1 MRFPLGIVADYL
13 EDEGYEVV
21 RAPLNLREEF
31 DWVTADADLSHAEG
45 LRMLVV
51 ASTCCDVP
59 ADVPVV
65 LLNADGP
72 TLGLVPET
80 VFGAVPEAPFELK
93 PETAFEPQPK
103 PPFEP
108 VPQASLQRDNAFV
121 CAGVVASPARV
132 AQKIQLYLLSIYEW
146 VERMH
151 KALGSHCDCAR
162 MLELSEPMLKNYV
175 SVTDSTFAYIAH
187 TPGIAPIEEASAYL
201 VEHGRYSDKVIEAV
215 GSSGLA
221 ELWTKSFRLYTHE
234 SNAINPL
241 PSVEHVYHLNNQ
253 YAAHLVMVCPKPITL
268 GQEFLFGLLV
278 GPIETILK
286 GQWQT
291 DNPFKQRYTTFLSNL
306 MHEDR
311 SNREVTYEIAR
322 VLGIPTGGG
331 LFKVCVVDE
340 SWKGGSGAFFAA
352 RAMALVPGCMVF
364 TEQDKLVLL
373 LHARAD
379 AGKRVLSPLENKLF
393 DLVGGLRTQVGVSRK
408 FYDLLGCAAA
418 FQEASIALSYGR
430 ICHKD
435 FIAPGAASEANPD
448 TYIYRFKRYFPFFVG
463 DPAAD
468 VNTFI
473 RRNNVATQVLG
484 RIERDDV
491 ANGTSDIKVLRAY
504 LYEGCSVSSACAALG
519 MHRNSFSYRLRH
531 IEKAYDLDLA
541 DADERAFLTTL
552 FHLPRQ

>member
-1 MRFPLGIVADYL
+1 MRFPLGVVADYL
-13 EDEGYEVV
+13 EDKGYEVV

-45 LRMLVV
+45 FRMLVV
-51 ASTCCDVP
+51 ASTCRGVP

-65 LLNADGP
+65 LLNADGS
-72 TLGLVPET
+72 TLES
-80 VFGAVPEAPFELK
+80 K
-93 PETAFEPQPK
+93 SETAFGNTSGTTPEPPLEPEPE
-103 PPFEP
+103 PP
-108 VPQASLQRDNAFV
+108 LQRDNAFV
-121 CAGVVASPARV
+121 CAGVVESPALV

-146 VERMH
+146 IERMH
-151 KALGSHCDCAR
+151 KALASHCDCAR
-162 MLELSEPMLKNYV
+162 MLELSESMLKNYV
-175 SVTDSTFAYIAH
+175 SVTDSTFAHIAH

-201 VEHGRYSDKVIEAV
+201 IEHGRYSDKVIEAV

-286 GQWQT
+286 GQWQV

-306 MHEDR
+306 MHEDQ

-322 VLGIPTGGG
+322 VLGIPVDG

-379 AGKRVLSPLENKLF
+379 TGKRVLAPLEDKVF
-393 DLVGGLRTQVGVSRK
+393 DLVGGLGTQVGVSRK
-408 FYDLLGCAAA
+408 FYDLLGCACA
-418 FQEASIALSYGR
+418 FQEANIALSYGR

-448 TYIYRFKRYFPFFVG
+448 TYVYRFKRYFPFFVG

-484 RIERDDV
+484 RVERDDV

-531 IEKAYDLDLA
+531 IEKTYDLDLA